1 MQSVRKE
8 WQNPFRTYFYKEN
21 QQMASTFKVTTI
33 NVSTNAPELVLLSG
47 REYSRQYTALPNANL
62 PKAMRNSLGVVFK
75 YLSGEDLPLEDNTF
89 LIKSDSGV
97 YSRLFGPVL
106 KAGTDEIEGTSTG
119 ELYIQ
124 WGSKF
129 IPIKAEK
136 GKFTRPD
143 GTEIEAEFGQFNFSG
158 RGEDPAIL
166 VSVDDPSGEGQVV
179 LPIAVRF
186 VDWKNPPDAK
196 SMGVMLKKAP
206 EQISTVIQPVA
217 TRGSGGGE
225 NTGRVQATQEVEFRS
240 LEVETPYQ
248 VISYYPCK
256 TKFGLT
262 YKVLI
267 KDYPEVGE
275 IGAAWAHSSIKPL
288 LATKPEIT
296 EENPAILTVKSKEQ
310 MDDGKWR
317 IRANLLLSMSEE
329 VDESELNL
337 NFGD

>member
-1 MQSVRKE
+1 
-8 WQNPFRTYFYKEN
+8 
-21 QQMASTFKVTTI
+21 MASTFKVTTI

-62 PKAMRNSLGVVFK
+62 PKPMRESLGVVFN

-89 LIKSDSGV
+89 LIKSDNGV

-106 KAGTDEIEGTSTG
+106 KAGQDEVDGTSTG

-158 RGEDPAIL
+158 RGEDPAIFI
-166 VSVDDPSGEGQVV
+166 SADDPQGDGQVV
-179 LPIAVRF
+179 LPVAVRF

-206 EQISTVIQPVA
+206 EEIASVVQPVA
-217 TRGSGGGE
+217 TRGS
-225 NTGRVQATQEVEFRS
+225 NSDNSSTRVTATQEVEFRS
-240 LEVETPYQ
+240 LEVDVPYK

-256 TKFGLT
+256 TRFGLT
-262 YKVLI
+262 YKILI
-267 KDYPEVGE
+267 QDYPEVGE
-275 IGAAWAHSSIKPL
+275 IGAAWAHSTIKPL
-288 LATKPEIT
+288 LATKPEIS
-296 EENPAILTVKSKEQ
+296 EEKPAILTVKSKEQ
-310 MDDGKWR
+310 TEEGKWK
-317 IRANLLLSMSEE
+317 IRANLLLSMTEE

-337 NFGD
+337 NFGN

>member
-1 MQSVRKE
+1 
-8 WQNPFRTYFYKEN
+8 
-21 QQMASTFKVTTI
+21 MASTFKVTTI

-47 REYSRQYTALPNANL
+47 REYKNQYTALPNANL
-62 PKAMRNSLGVVFK
+62 PKAMREDLGVVFQ
-75 YLSGEDLPLEDNTF
+75 YLSGDELPLEDNTF
-89 LIKSDSGV
+89 LIKSDNGV

-106 KAGTDEIEGTSTG
+106 KAGSDDVDGTATG

-129 IPIKAEK
+129 IPLKADK

-143 GTEIEAEFGQFNFSG
+143 GVEIEAEFGQFNFSG
-158 RGEDPAIL
+158 RGEDPALFI
-166 VSVDDPSGEGQVV
+166 SADNPAGDGQVV
-179 LPIAVRF
+179 LPVAVRF

-206 EQISTVIQPVA
+206 EQIASVVQPVA
-217 TRGSGGGE
+217 TRGSGEGS
-225 NTGRVQATQEVEFRS
+225 NSSRIQATQEVEFRS
-240 LEVETPYQ
+240 LDVEVPYK

-267 KDYPEVGE
+267 QDYPEVGE
-275 IGAAWAHSSIKPL
+275 IGAAWAHSTIKPL

-296 EENPAILTVKSKEQ
+296 EEKPAILTLKSKEQ
-310 MDDGKWR
+310 ADDGKWR
-317 IRANLLLSMSEE
+317 IRANLLLSMTEE

-337 NFGD
+337 NFD

>member
-1 MQSVRKE
+1 
-8 WQNPFRTYFYKEN
+8 
-21 QQMASTFKVTTI
+21 MASAFKVTTI

-62 PKAMRNSLGVVFK
+62 PRTMRDNLGVVFE
-75 YLSGEDLPLEDNTF
+75 YLSGEQLPLEDNTF
-89 LIKSDSGV
+89 LIKSDNGV

-106 KAGTDEIEGTSTG
+106 KAGSDEVDGTATG

-129 IPIKAEK
+129 IPLKAEK

-158 RGEDPAIL
+158 RGEDPAIF
-166 VSVDDPSGEGQVV
+166 VSADDPNGEGQVV
-179 LPIAVRF
+179 LPVAVRF

-225 NTGRVQATQEVEFRS
+225 SSGRVQATQEVEFRS
-240 LEVETPYQ
+240 LDVDTPYQ

-310 MDDGKWR
+310 TDEGKWR

-337 NFGD
+337 NFGT

>member
-1 MQSVRKE
+1 M
-8 WQNPFRTYFYKEN
+8 T
-21 QQMASTFKVTTI
+21 STFKVTTI

-62 PKAMRNSLGVVFK
+62 PKAMRENLAVVFN
-75 YLSGEDLPLEDNTF
+75 YLSGEELPAEDNTF
-89 LIKSDSGV
+89 LIKSDNGV

-106 KAGTDEIEGTSTG
+106 KAGQDEVDGTKTG

-129 IPIKAEK
+129 IPIGAEK

-158 RGEDPAIL
+158 RGEDPAIFI
-166 VSVDDPSGEGQVV
+166 SADDPQGDGQVV
-179 LPIAVRF
+179 LPVAVRF

-206 EQISTVIQPVA
+206 EQIATVVQPVA
-217 TRGSGGGE
+217 TRGS
-225 NTGRVQATQEVEFRS
+225 NSDNSSDRVTATQEVEFRS
-240 LEVETPYQ
+240 LEVDTPYQ

-262 YKVLI
+262 YKILI
-267 KDYPEVGE
+267 QDYPEVGE
-275 IGAAWAHSSIKPL
+275 IGAAWAHSTIKPL
-288 LATKPEIT
+288 LATKPEINR
-296 EENPAILTVKSKEQ
+296 EKPALLTVKSKEQ
-310 MDDGKWR
+310 TEEGKWK
-317 IRANLLLSMSEE
+317 IRANLLLSMAEE

-337 NFGD
+337 NFGN

>member
-1 MQSVRKE
+1 
-8 WQNPFRTYFYKEN
+8 
-21 QQMASTFKVTTI
+21 MASTFKVTTI

-62 PKAMRNSLGVVFK
+62 PKPMRESLGVVFN
-75 YLSGEDLPLEDNTF
+75 YLSGEELPLEDNTF
-89 LIKSDSGV
+89 LIKSDNGV

-106 KAGTDEIEGTSTG
+106 KAGQDEVDGTSTG

-158 RGEDPAIL
+158 RGEDPAIFI
-166 VSVDDPSGEGQVV
+166 SADDPQGDGQVV
-179 LPIAVRF
+179 LPVAVRF

-206 EQISTVIQPVA
+206 EEIASVVQPVA
-217 TRGSGGGE
+217 TRGS
-225 NTGRVQATQEVEFRS
+225 NSDNSSTRVTATQEVEFRS
-240 LEVETPYQ
+240 LEVDVPYK

-256 TKFGLT
+256 TRFGLT
-262 YKVLI
+262 YKILI
-267 KDYPEVGE
+267 QDYPEVGE
-275 IGAAWAHSSIKPL
+275 IGAAWAHSTIKPL
-288 LATKPEIT
+288 LATKPEIS
-296 EENPAILTVKSKEQ
+296 EEKPAILTVKSKEQ
-310 MDDGKWR
+310 TEEGKWK
-317 IRANLLLSMSEE
+317 IRANLLLSMTEE

-337 NFGD
+337 NFGN

>member
-1 MQSVRKE
+1 
-8 WQNPFRTYFYKEN
+8 
-21 QQMASTFKVTTI
+21 MASAFKVTTI

-47 REYSRQYTALPNANL
+47 REYKSQYTALPNANL
-62 PKAMRNSLGVVFK
+62 PKVMRESLGVVFN
-75 YLSGEDLPLEDNTF
+75 YLAGEELPLEDNTF
-89 LIKSDSGV
+89 LIKSDNGV

-106 KAGTDEIEGTSTG
+106 KAGSDDVEGTATG

-129 IPIKAEK
+129 IPIKASK
-136 GKFTRPD
+136 GGFTRLD

-158 RGEDPAIL
+158 RGEDPAIFI
-166 VSVDDPSGEGQVV
+166 SADDPAGEGQVV
-179 LPIAVRF
+179 LPVAVRF

-206 EQISTVIQPVA
+206 EQIAGVVQPVA
-217 TRGSGGGE
+217 PRGSAEG
-225 NTGRVQATQEVEFRS
+225 NSSRVQATDEVEFRS
-240 LEVETPYQ
+240 LEVDTPYN

-262 YKVLI
+262 YKILI
-267 KDYPEVGE
+267 QDYPEVGR
-275 IGAAWAHSSIKPL
+275 IGAAWAHSTIKPL

-296 EENPAILTVKSKEQ
+296 EEKPALLTLKSKEQ
-310 MDDGKWR
+310 TEEGKWR
-317 IRANLLLSMSEE
+317 IRANLLLSMTEE

-337 NFGD
+337 NFD

>member
-1 MQSVRKE
+1 
-8 WQNPFRTYFYKEN
+8 
-21 QQMASTFKVTTI
+21 MASTFKVTTI

-47 REYSRQYTALPNANL
+47 REYTKQYTALPNANL
-62 PKAMRNSLGVVFK
+62 PKAMRESLGVVFN
-75 YLSGEDLPLEDNTF
+75 YLAGEELPLEDNTF
-89 LIKSDSGV
+89 LIKSDNGV

-106 KAGTDEIEGTSTG
+106 KAGSDDVDGTSTG

-129 IPIKAEK
+129 IPIKADK

-158 RGEDPAIL
+158 RGDDPAVFI
-166 VSVDDPSGEGQVV
+166 SADDPAGDGQVV
-179 LPIAVRF
+179 LPVAVRF

-206 EQISTVIQPVA
+206 EQIASVVQPVA
-217 TRGSGGGE
+217 SRGSAEGSPS
-225 NTGRVQATQEVEFRS
+225 RVQASSEVEFRS
-240 LEVETPYQ
+240 LEVDTPYK

-262 YKVLI
+262 YKILI
-267 KDYPEVGE
+267 QDYPEVGE
-275 IGAAWAHSSIKPL
+275 IGAAWAHSTIKPL

-296 EENPAILTVKSKEQ
+296 EEKPALLTIKSKEQ
-310 MDDGKWR
+310 TEEGKWR
-317 IRANLLLSMSEE
+317 IRANLLLSMAEE

-337 NFGD
+337 NFGS